1 MFRYRL
7 QPLLRYRKNLEDD
20 QQRQLAAANRELFRE
35 LGVISDREKKRLAAM
50 ARILRG
56 YEEGR
61 QDPGILVLYDRYLD
75 GLSMDAANAAQRAER
90 ARLRADVERQKLM
103 ELVKKRRTL
112 ELHRDRLKERYDKEE
127 DRSERIASD
136 EMAIMR
142 HSRPRR
148 ENEMA

>member
-1 MFRYRL
+1 
-7 QPLLRYRKNLEDD
+7 
-20 QQRQLAAANRELFRE
+20 
-35 LGVISDREKKRLAAM
+35 M
-50 ARILRG
+50 AQILRR

-61 QDPGILVLYDRYLD
+61 QDPRTLVLYDRYMD
-75 GLSMDAANAAQRAER
+75 GLAVDATNASHRADR
-90 ARLRADVERQKLM
+90 ARLRVDTERQKLM

-127 DRSERIASD
+127 DRSERIAND

-142 HSRPRR
+142 HSRSRR